1 MKLMTRILP
10 IILMIGL
17 LPAAY
22 AQSAA
27 DTAAM
32 QTLIDEAQR
41 ALVTAENVGAP
52 VYAKELY
59 EEALARMN
67 MAKISMSDDKRSVRE
82 GARLRAIEAKYAA
95 RAAEA
100 RARWMVNTTEARNLR
115 DDIGRFGG
123 TVPALSNIEDVPDT
137 VRGATSLDRVNHAKA
152 WVDRAKAAGGQLVA
166 PDDLKSAEAWLK
178 SAERIAKSDKQNDSA
193 DHLAYI
199 SEMMARRAYYLA
211 LRSDIDRVLPGL
223 RLERTRLVQVETE
236 RQAALERE
244 RRQQTEQEAE
254 QLRDQLA
261 QAEMSRQSQARELD
275 ALRSQ
280 LNEREQALQGQLQAD
295 RQARL
300 EAEQRLFDLVSK
312 YEAAI
317 ATQNQAEVDRLRRE
331 VEDQRFQLESFQER
345 QRLSETT
352 MSSETDRLVEEL
364 ERERASGRASEQ
376 MLADR
381 AAELTRRQQELEQVR
396 QEREASVR
404 RAQETEDR
412 MNELS
417 RRAAEAE
424 QESQRLRAQV
434 QESQERAAA
443 AQNQAQQLQAELER
457 VRADRDRLERMQAA
471 VGTGAV
477 VRSESRGLVVT
488 LPGIYFD
495 SGKAT
500 LKTGAKNT
508 LAKIA
513 GQLSGNNAVKIIVE
527 GHTDNV
533 GSEASNETLSQRRAD
548 AVRDYLSSQGVSSS
562 LISASGRGE
571 GAPIATNDTPAG
583 RQQNRRVEIIISQ

>member
-1 MKLMTRILP
+1 MNPAPPYLNYSILRRKYAMKSIRKILP

-82 GARLRAIEAKYAA
+82 GARLRAIEARFAA

-137 VRGATSLDRVNHAKA
+137 VRGVTSLDRVNHAKA
-152 WVDRAKAAGGQLVA
+152 WLDRARAAGGQLVA

-236 RQAALERE
+236 RQAAAERE

-280 LNEREQALQGQLQAD
+280 LNEREQALQGQLQFD

-317 ATQNQAEVDRLRRE
+317 ATQNQTEVDRLRRE

-352 MSSETDRLVEEL
+352 MSSETDRLLEEL
-364 ERERASGRASEQ
+364 ERERATGRASEQ

-412 MNELS
+412 MTELS
-417 RRAAEAE
+417 RRASEAE

-443 AQNQAQQLQAELER
+443 AQTQAQQLQSELER
-457 VRADRDRLERMQAA
+457 VRADRDRLER
-471 VGTGAV
+471 
-477 VRSESRGLVVT
+477 
-488 LPGIYFD
+488 
-495 SGKAT
+495 
-500 LKTGAKNT
+500 
-508 LAKIA
+508 
-513 GQLSGNNAVKIIVE
+513 
-527 GHTDNV
+527 
-533 GSEASNETLSQRRAD
+533 
-548 AVRDYLSSQGVSSS
+548 
-562 LISASGRGE
+562 
-571 GAPIATNDTPAG
+571 
-583 RQQNRRVEIIISQ
+583 